1 MINWMRFKMR
11 SKWLSASLQL
21 VILLALRRRPMNEWE
36 LSDDIYRKT
45 GLVPEESEFRKTIR
59 LLIGGGFVQVQRDE
73 SPPRMSVNARG
84 LQLLSELEGF
94 QRECFKSIGAR
105 ERSGYPAW
113 R

>member
-1 MINWMRFKMR
+1 MIDWMRFKVR

-21 VILLALRRRPMNEWE
+21 VVLLALRGRPMNEWE

-45 GLVPEESEFRKTIR
+45 GLVPEESEFRRTIR
-59 LLIGGGFVQVQRDE
+59 LLIGGGFVQVQREE
-73 SPPRMSVNARG
+73 SQPRMSVNARG

-94 QRECFKSIGAR
+94 QRECFKSIGAP
-105 ERSGYPAW
+105 EGGSRSSW